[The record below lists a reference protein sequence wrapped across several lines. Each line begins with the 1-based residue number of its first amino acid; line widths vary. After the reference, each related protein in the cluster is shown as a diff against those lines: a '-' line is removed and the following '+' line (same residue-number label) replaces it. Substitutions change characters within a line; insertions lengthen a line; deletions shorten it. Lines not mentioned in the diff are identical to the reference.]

1 MLTLHIFTFT
11 EDHTVLFTEA
21 KGDHK
26 NFFNAVPPRGGYP
39 HSKEQRRQKR
49 WKLSM
54 YYTQKDLG
62 SIFSLNKKKVRRL
75 VSGSTCKSPLHLDN
89 YKADQSANQL
99 FLDPPTRRTQGT
111 PLPSRCRD
119 KIQGSSI
126 HHSRLRSENYS
137 KNQVT
142 SREIWTVI
150 EKLLEEYRQVWE

>member
-119 KIQGSSI
+119 TKYREAQFTTADLGAKTTV
-126 HHSRLRSENYS
+126 RTKWQVGKSE
-137 KNQVT
+137 
-142 SREIWTVI
+142 
-150 EKLLEEYRQVWE
+150 L